1 MTIVFHLL
9 RTRADWCFK
18 LFTMQKMLT
27 LFFLLHCLFT
37 DAQTAINPNLLK
49 GSWRA
54 SWVTCPNVPQRDY
67 GVYHFRKNFSI
78 DSLPQQFIVHV
89 SADNRYRLFVNGI
102 AVCSGPARGDLY
114 NWYFESINIA
124 SYLRKGANTIAA
136 MVWNMGV
143 HAPVAQISNQT
154 AFVLQGDGDKEK
166 IVNTDKT
173 WKVLRD
179 SSYTP
184 CSLDNGARVKS
195 YMVVGPGDQ
204 VDATKYPWGWEQ
216 PAYNDG
222 RWEQALAIGNPVNV
236 GYGSDNLWSLQPRNI
251 PLMFE
256 KMQRIPSVRRTE
268 GMEIGNDF
276 LSGNKPLMIPANKK
290 VSILLDQSFNTV
302 AYPQLITSKGKNAEI
317 KLSYTEALL
326 VDTNSA
332 KYKGVNVN
340 GPQRRK
346 DFQKGNRNDVDSKL
360 VVGNYDIFISDGGEQ
375 RIFRPL
381 WFRTY
386 RYMQVDI
393 VTKDEPLVI
402 NDLYGIATGYPFEVK
417 ASFKSNDSSLQEI
430 WDIGWRTAQLCAGET
445 YFDCPYYE
453 QLQYEGDTRIQSL
466 ISLYVTGDDRLMR
479 KAILDFYHSRVPEG
493 LTQGRYPSSRLQVI
507 PPFSLYWVSM
517 LYDYWMHRNDF
528 KFVEQFLM
536 PVAGVL
542 DWYEKKIDQEKNM
555 LGPMKWWNF
564 VDWNQKFP
572 GGTPDGAN
580 DGNSSVITFQ
590 YIYTLKQAAELF
602 SFFGKTNEANHYRT
616 LADKMGKSTFTA
628 CFDPKKFVIANTPL
642 KNTFSQHANIMAILS
657 GSVPLPMQQ
666 KIMMNTLSDTSLS
679 QATFYYRFY
688 LNRALNYTG
697 NANKY
702 YKELKPWRDMI
713 DLGLTTF
720 AEEPDPTRS
729 DCHAWS
735 SSPNYDFFATICGIT
750 PSKPGFAAVR
760 IAPALGELNHVVG
773 SMPHPSGMIKVEIQ
787 KTAEVGIS
795 ADITLP
801 DKVPGVF
808 VWKGKSIPLRAGHQ
822 QIKL

>member
-1 MTIVFHLL
+1 MFLISCLL
-9 RTRADWCFK
+9 SN
-18 LFTMQKMLT
+18 
-27 LFFLLHCLFT
+27 
-37 DAQTAINPNLLK
+37 AQTAINPHLLK

-54 SWVTCPNVPQRDY
+54 SWITCPNVPQRDY

-78 DSLPQQFIVHV
+78 DTLQEKFIVHV
-89 SADNRYRLFVNGI
+89 SADNRYRLFVNGT

-114 NWYFESINIA
+114 NWYFESIDIA
-124 SYLRKGANTIAA
+124 PYLRKGSNTIAA
-136 MVWNMGV
+136 LVWNMGV

-154 AFVLQGDGDKEK
+154 AFVLQGDGEKEK
-166 IVNTDKT
+166 IINTDKT

-179 SSYTP
+179 SSYLP

-204 VDATKYPWGWEQ
+204 VDASKYPWGWETH
-216 PAYNDG
+216 AYNDDA
-222 RWEQALAIGNPVNV
+222 WEKAISIGNPVNV

-256 KMQRIPSVRRTE
+256 RLQRISTVRRSD
-268 GMEIGNDF
+268 GMEVGSDF
-276 LSGNKPLMIPANKK
+276 LAGNQPLIIPANRK
-290 VSILLDQSFNTV
+290 VTILLDQSYNTV
-302 AYPQLITSKGKNAEI
+302 AYPQLIVSKGKHASI

-326 VDTNSA
+326 VDTNSV

-360 VVGNYDIFISDGGEQ
+360 VIGNYDVFIADGGEN
-375 RIFRPL
+375 RMFRPL

-393 VTKDEPLVI
+393 TTKDEPLAI
-402 NDLYGIATGYPFEVK
+402 NDLYGMATGYPFEVM
-417 ASFKSNDSSLQEI
+417 ASFKSNDSSLQQI

-507 PPFSLYWVSM
+507 PPFSLYWISM
-517 LYDYWMHRNDF
+517 LHDYWMHRNDF

-542 DWYEKKIDQEKNM
+542 DWYEKKIDQQKNM

-602 SFFGKTNEANHYRT
+602 SFFGKTNEANHYRL
-616 LADKMGKSTFTA
+616 LAEQLGKSTFA
-628 CFDPKKFVIANTPL
+628 SCFDSKKSVIANTPL

-657 GSVPLPMQQ
+657 GSVPSALQQ
-666 KIMMNTLSDTSLS
+666 KIMMNTLTDTSLS

-697 NANKY
+697 NANQY
-702 YKELKPWRDMI
+702 YKELQPWRDMI

-760 IAPALGELNHVVG
+760 IAPALGELTHVVG
-773 SMPHPSGMIKVEIQ
+773 TMPHPAGMIKVEIQ
-787 KTAEVGIS
+787 KKDSSGVL

-801 DKVPGVF
+801 ENVPGTF
-808 VWKGKSIPLRAGHQ
+808 FWKGKTVPLRSGHQ

>member
-1 MTIVFHLL
+1 M
-9 RTRADWCFK
+9 K
-18 LFTMQKMLT
+18 LFFCFAAIIYGLGA
-27 LFFLLHCLFT
+27 F
-37 DAQTAINPNLLK
+37 AQAPINPSLLK
-49 GSWRA
+49 GSWKA
-54 SWVTCPNVPQRDY
+54 SWISCPGIAPRDY
-67 GVYHFRKNFSI
+67 GVYHFRKTFS
-78 DSLPQQFIVHV
+78 LGTVKEKFIVHV
-89 SADNRYRLFVNGI
+89 SADNRYRLFVNGV

-114 NWYFESINIA
+114 NWYFESVDIA
-124 SYLRKGANTIAA
+124 PYLHTGQNTIAA
-136 MVWNMGV
+136 LVWNMGV

-154 AFVLQGDGDKEK
+154 AFVLQGDGDEEN
-166 IVNTDKT
+166 IVNTNSS
-173 WKVLRD
+173 WKVLKD
-179 SSYTP
+179 SSYVP

-204 VDATKYPWGWEQ
+204 VEAKKYPWGWEKENFDE
-216 PAYNDG
+216 AG
-222 RWEQALAIGNPVNV
+222 WSKATAITNPVNV
-236 GYGSDNLWSLQPRNI
+236 GYGSDNLWSLKERNI

-256 KMQRIPSVRRTE
+256 TLQRIPIVRRSTGIE
-268 GMEIGNDF
+268 VSNNF
-276 LSGNKPLMIPANKK
+276 LSGDKPLIVPANQT
-290 VSILLDQSFNTV
+290 VSILLDQSYNTV
-302 AYPQLITSKGKNAEI
+302 AYPQLITSKGKDASV

-326 VDTNSA
+326 VDTNAA

-340 GPQRRK
+340 GALRRK

-360 VVGNYDIFISDGGEQ
+360 LIGNYDIFIADGGEK
-375 RIFRPL
+375 RMFRPL

-386 RYMQVDI
+386 RYIQLDI
-393 VTKDEPLVI
+393 TTKDEPLEI
-402 NDLYGIATGYPFEVK
+402 NDLYGVATGYPFEVK
-417 ASFKSNDSSLQEI
+417 ASFKSNDSSLQQI

-466 ISLYVTGDDRLMR
+466 ISLYVTGDDKLMR

-517 LYDYWMHRNDF
+517 LHDYWMHRKDAA
-528 KFVEQFLM
+528 FVEQFLV
-536 PVAGVL
+536 PITGVL
-542 DWYEKKIDQEKNM
+542 DWYERKIDRQKNI

-580 DGNSSVITFQ
+580 EGNSSVITFQ
-590 YIYTLKQAAELF
+590 YVYTLKQATELF
-602 SFFGKTNEANHYRT
+602 NYFGKTNEANHYRM
-616 LADKMGKSTFTA
+616 LADQLGKATFEA
-628 CFDPKKFVIANTPL
+628 CYDAKKGVLANTPL
-642 KNTFSQHANIMAILS
+642 KNTFSQHASIMGILS
-657 GSVPLPMQQ
+657 GSVPQALQQ
-666 KIMMNTLSDTSLS
+666 KMIANILTDTSIS

-697 NANKY
+697 NADKY

-735 SSPNYDFFATICGIT
+735 SSPNYDFFATICGIV
-750 PSKPGFAAVR
+750 PSKPGFAAVK

-773 SMPHPSGMIKVEIQ
+773 SMPHPNGMIKVEIQ
-787 KTAEVGIS
+787 KLGAAGIS
-795 ADITLP
+795 ANVELP
-801 DKVPGVF
+801 ANVPGTF
-808 VWKGKSIPLRAGHQ
+808 IWKGKQVALHPGKQ
-822 QIKL
+822 EIKL

>member
-1 MTIVFHLL
+1 MIRQLYGMKNF
-9 RTRADWCFK
+9 
-18 LFTMQKMLT
+18 LFSLMLVGCIQ
-27 LFFLLHCLFT
+27 LH
-37 DAQTAINPNLLK
+37 AQVPINPDLLK

-54 SWVTCPNVPQRDY
+54 SWITCPNVAQRDY
-67 GVYHFRKNFSI
+67 GVYHFRKTFTVDTI
-78 DSLPQQFIVHV
+78 KEKFIVHL
-89 SADNRYRLFVNGI
+89 SADNRYRLFVNGV

-114 NWYFESINIA
+114 NWYFESVDIA
-124 SYLRKGANTIAA
+124 TYLRKGKNTIAA
-136 MVWNMGV
+136 LVWNMGV

-154 AFVLQGDGDKEK
+154 AFVLQGDTDAEK
-166 IVNTDKT
+166 VVNSNTT
-173 WKVLRD
+173 WKVIKD
-179 SSYTP
+179 SSYVP

-204 VDATKYPWGWEQ
+204 VDAKNYPWGWEQ
-216 PAYNDG
+216 VDYDDT
-222 RWEQALAIGNPVNV
+222 RWLNASSITNPVNV
-236 GYGSDNLWSLQPRNI
+236 GYGSDNLWSLKQRNI

-256 KMQRIPSVRRTE
+256 KKQRIQTVRRSD
-268 GMEIGNDF
+268 GMEVSSAF
-276 LSGNKPLMIPANKK
+276 LSGSKSLVIPANKT

-302 AYPQLITSKGKNAEI
+302 AYPQLITSKGNGASI

-326 VDTNSA
+326 TDPNSE
-332 KYKGVNVN
+332 KYKNVN
-340 GPQRRK
+340 INGAARRK
-346 DFQKGNRNDVDSKL
+346 DFQKGNRNDIDSKL
-360 VVGNYDIFISDGGEQ
+360 VIGNYDIFIADGGAQ
-375 RIFRPL
+375 RVFRPL
-381 WFRTY
+381 WVRTY
-386 RYMQVDI
+386 RYLQLDI
-393 VTKDEPLVI
+393 TTKDEALEI
-402 NDLYGIATGYPFEVK
+402 NDLYGMATGYPFEVK
-417 ASFKSNDSSLQEI
+417 ASFKSNDSSLQQI

-517 LYDYWMHRNDF
+517 LHDYWMHRKDAP
-528 KFVEQFLM
+528 FVEQFLVPIM
-536 PVAGVL
+536 GVL
-542 DWYEKKIDQEKNM
+542 DWYERKIDQQKNM

-580 DGNSSVITFQ
+580 EGNSSVITFQ
-590 YIYTLKQAAELF
+590 YVYTLKQAAELF
-602 SFFGKTNEANHYRT
+602 NYFGKTNDATHYKN
-616 LADKMGKSTFTA
+616 LADRLGKGAFSA
-628 CFDPKKFVIANTPL
+628 CYDSKKGVMANTPF
-642 KNTFSQHANIMAILS
+642 KNTFSQHASIMGILS
-657 GSVPLPMQQ
+657 GSIPKELQQ
-666 KIMMNTLSDTSLS
+666 KMIMNTLTDTSIS

-697 NANKY
+697 NADRY

-735 SSPNYDFFATICGIT
+735 SSPNYDFFATICGII

-773 SMPHPSGMIKVEIQ
+773 EMPHPNGNIKVEIQ
-787 KTAEVGIS
+787 KDGTSGVVATIE
-795 ADITLP
+795 LP
-801 DKVPGVF
+801 SNVPGVF
-808 VWKGKSIPLRAGHQ
+808 SWKGREVSLHPGIQK
-822 QIKL
+822 IKL

>member
-124 SYLRKGANTIAA
+124 SYLRIGANTIAA

-166 IVNTDKT
+166 IINTDKT

-276 LSGNKPLMIPANKK
+276 LAGNKP
-290 VSILLDQSFNTV
+290 
-302 AYPQLITSKGKNAEI
+302 
-317 KLSYTEALL
+317 
-326 VDTNSA
+326 
-332 KYKGVNVN
+332 
-340 GPQRRK
+340 
-346 DFQKGNRNDVDSKL
+346 
-360 VVGNYDIFISDGGEQ
+360 
-375 RIFRPL
+375 
-381 WFRTY
+381 
-386 RYMQVDI
+386 
-393 VTKDEPLVI
+393 
-402 NDLYGIATGYPFEVK
+402 
-417 ASFKSNDSSLQEI
+417 
-430 WDIGWRTAQLCAGET
+430 
-445 YFDCPYYE
+445 
-453 QLQYEGDTRIQSL
+453 
-466 ISLYVTGDDRLMR
+466 
-479 KAILDFYHSRVPEG
+479 
-493 LTQGRYPSSRLQVI
+493 
-507 PPFSLYWVSM
+507 
-517 LYDYWMHRNDF
+517 
-528 KFVEQFLM
+528 
-536 PVAGVL
+536 
-542 DWYEKKIDQEKNM
+542 
-555 LGPMKWWNF
+555 
-564 VDWNQKFP
+564 
-572 GGTPDGAN
+572 
-580 DGNSSVITFQ
+580 
-590 YIYTLKQAAELF
+590 
-602 SFFGKTNEANHYRT
+602 
-616 LADKMGKSTFTA
+616 
-628 CFDPKKFVIANTPL
+628 
-642 KNTFSQHANIMAILS
+642 
-657 GSVPLPMQQ
+657 
-666 KIMMNTLSDTSLS
+666 
-679 QATFYYRFY
+679 
-688 LNRALNYTG
+688 
-697 NANKY
+697 
-702 YKELKPWRDMI
+702 
-713 DLGLTTF
+713 
-720 AEEPDPTRS
+720 
-729 DCHAWS
+729 
-735 SSPNYDFFATICGIT
+735 
-750 PSKPGFAAVR
+750 
-760 IAPALGELNHVVG
+760 
-773 SMPHPSGMIKVEIQ
+773 
-787 KTAEVGIS
+787 
-795 ADITLP
+795 
-801 DKVPGVF
+801 
-808 VWKGKSIPLRAGHQ
+808 
-822 QIKL
+822 

>member
-1 MTIVFHLL
+1 MTIVFLLL
-9 RTRADWCFK
+9 RTRADRCFK
-18 LFTMQKMLT
+18 LFVMRKLLT
-27 LFFLLHCLFT
+27 LLFLISCLLSN
-37 DAQTAINPNLLK
+37 AQTAINPHLLK

-54 SWVTCPNVPQRDY
+54 SWITCPNVPQRDY

-78 DSLPQQFIVHV
+78 DTLQEKFIVHV
-89 SADNRYRLFVNGI
+89 SADNRYRLFVNGT

-114 NWYFESINIA
+114 NWYFESIDIA
-124 SYLRKGANTIAA
+124 PYLRKGSNTIAA
-136 MVWNMGV
+136 LVWNMGV

-154 AFVLQGDGDKEK
+154 AFVLQGDGEKEK
-166 IVNTDKT
+166 IINTDKT

-179 SSYTP
+179 SSYLP

-204 VDATKYPWGWEQ
+204 VDASKYPWGWETH
-216 PAYNDG
+216 AYNDDA
-222 RWEQALAIGNPVNV
+222 WEKAISIGNPVNV

-256 KMQRIPSVRRTE
+256 RLQRISTVRRSD
-268 GMEIGNDF
+268 GMEVGSDF
-276 LSGNKPLMIPANKK
+276 LAGNQPLIIPANRK
-290 VSILLDQSFNTV
+290 VTILLDQSYNTV
-302 AYPQLITSKGKNAEI
+302 AYPQLIVSKGKHASI

-326 VDTNSA
+326 GDTNSV

-360 VVGNYDIFISDGGEQ
+360 VIGNYDVFIADGGEN
-375 RIFRPL
+375 RMFRPL

-393 VTKDEPLVI
+393 TTKDEPLAI
-402 NDLYGIATGYPFEVK
+402 NDLYGMATGYPFEVM
-417 ASFKSNDSSLQEI
+417 ASFKSNDSSLQQI

-507 PPFSLYWVSM
+507 PPFSLYWISM
-517 LYDYWMHRNDF
+517 LHDYWMHRNDF

-542 DWYEKKIDQEKNM
+542 DWYEKKIDQQKNM

-602 SFFGKTNEANHYRT
+602 SFFGKTNEANHYRL
-616 LADKMGKSTFTA
+616 LAEQLGKSTFA
-628 CFDPKKFVIANTPL
+628 SCFDSKKSVIANTPL

-657 GSVPLPMQQ
+657 GSVPPALQQ
-666 KIMMNTLSDTSLS
+666 KIMMNTLTDTSLS

-697 NANKY
+697 NANQY
-702 YKELKPWRDMI
+702 YKELQPWRDMI

-760 IAPALGELNHVVG
+760 IAPALGELTHVVG
-773 SMPHPSGMIKVEIQ
+773 TMPHPAGMIKVEIQ
-787 KTAEVGIS
+787 KKDSSEVL

-801 DKVPGVF
+801 ENVPGTF
-808 VWKGKSIPLRAGHQ
+808 FWKGKTVPLRSGHQ

>member
-1 MTIVFHLL
+1 M
-9 RTRADWCFK
+9 K
-18 LFTMQKMLT
+18 LFFWFSALMYCVGA
-27 LFFLLHCLFT
+27 F
-37 DAQTAINPNLLK
+37 AQTSINPALLK
-49 GSWRA
+49 GSWKA
-54 SWVTCPNVPQRDY
+54 NWISCPGISQRDY
-67 GVYHFRKNFSI
+67 GVYHFRKIFSLETI
-78 DSLPQQFIVHV
+78 KEKFIVHV
-89 SADNRYRLFVNGI
+89 SADNRYRLFVNGT

-114 NWYFESINIA
+114 NWYFESVDIA
-124 SYLRKGANTIAA
+124 PYLHKGQNTVAA
-136 MVWNMGV
+136 LVWNMGV

-154 AFVLQGDGDKEK
+154 AFVLQGDSDYES
-166 IVNTDKT
+166 VLNTNQS
-173 WKVLRD
+173 WKVLKD
-179 SSYTP
+179 SSYVP

-204 VDATKYPWGWEQ
+204 VDAKKYPWGWEKEN
-216 PAYNDG
+216 YNDTA
-222 RWEQALAIGNPVNV
+222 WLKASSITNPVNV
-236 GYGSDNLWSLQPRNI
+236 GYGSDNLWSLKERNI

-256 KMQRIPSVRRTE
+256 RMQRIPSVRRSS
-268 GMEIGNDF
+268 GMDVSNQFLNGNSS
-276 LSGNKPLMIPANKK
+276 LVIPANKT
-290 VSILLDQSFNTV
+290 VSILLDQSYNTV

-326 VDTNSA
+326 VDTNSV

-340 GPQRRK
+340 GPHRRK
-346 DFQKGNRNDVDSKL
+346 DFQKGNRNDIDSKL
-360 VVGNYDIFISDGGEQ
+360 VIGNYDIFIADGGQQ
-375 RIFRPL
+375 RTFRPL
-381 WFRTY
+381 WVRTY
-386 RYMQVDI
+386 RYMQLDI
-393 VTKDEPLVI
+393 TTKDEPLEI
-402 NDLYGIATGYPFEVK
+402 NDLYGMATGYPFEVK
-417 ASFKSNDSSLQEI
+417 ASFKSNDSSLQQI

-507 PPFSLYWVSM
+507 PPFSLYWISM
-517 LYDYWMHRNDF
+517 LHDYWMHRSDF

-542 DWYEKKIDQEKNM
+542 DWYEKRIDAEKNM

-580 DGNSSVITFQ
+580 EGNSSVITFQ
-590 YIYTLKQAAELF
+590 YVYTLKQAADLF
-602 SFFGKTNEANHYRT
+602 SYFGKTAEANHYKS
-616 LADKMGKSTFTA
+616 LAEKLGRATFA
-628 CFDPKKFVIANTPL
+628 RCYDEKKGVLANTPL
-642 KNTFSQHANIMAILS
+642 KNTFSQHASIMAILS
-657 GSVPLPMQQ
+657 GSVPKELQQ
-666 KIMMNTLSDTSLS
+666 KMIMSVLADTSIS

-697 NANKY
+697 NADRY

-735 SSPNYDFFATICGIT
+735 SSPNYDFFATICGIN
-750 PSKPGFAAVR
+750 PSKPGFASVK
-760 IAPALGELNHVVG
+760 ITPALGELNHVVG
-773 SMPHPSGMIKVEIQ
+773 EMPHPNGMIKVEIQ
-787 KTAEVGIS
+787 KDGSNGVIANIELPSNIPGIFS
-795 ADITLP
+795 
-801 DKVPGVF
+801 
-808 VWKGKSIPLRAGHQ
+808 WKGKQVSLHPGKQ

>member
-166 IVNTDKT
+166 IINTDKT

-760 IAPALGELNHVVG
+760 ISPALGELNHVVG

>member
-1 MTIVFHLL
+1 M
-9 RTRADWCFK
+9 RK
-18 LFTMQKMLT
+18 LLT
-27 LFFLLHCLFT
+27 LLFLISCLLSN
-37 DAQTAINPNLLK
+37 AQTAINPHLLK

-54 SWVTCPNVPQRDY
+54 SWITCPNVPQRDY

-78 DSLPQQFIVHV
+78 DTLQEKFIVHV
-89 SADNRYRLFVNGI
+89 SADNRYRLFVNGT

-114 NWYFESINIA
+114 NWYFESIDIA
-124 SYLRKGANTIAA
+124 PYLRKGSNTIAA
-136 MVWNMGV
+136 LVWNMGV

-154 AFVLQGDGDKEK
+154 AFVLQGDGEKEK
-166 IVNTDKT
+166 IINTDKT

-179 SSYTP
+179 SSYLP

-204 VDATKYPWGWEQ
+204 VDASKYPWGWETH
-216 PAYNDG
+216 AYNDDA
-222 RWEQALAIGNPVNV
+222 WEKAISIGNPVNV

-256 KMQRIPSVRRTE
+256 RLQRISTVRRSD
-268 GMEIGNDF
+268 GMEVGSDF
-276 LSGNKPLMIPANKK
+276 LAGNQPLIIPANRK
-290 VSILLDQSFNTV
+290 VTILLDQSYNTV
-302 AYPQLITSKGKNAEI
+302 AYPQLIVSKGKHASI

-326 VDTNSA
+326 VDTNSV

-360 VVGNYDIFISDGGEQ
+360 VIGNYDVFIADGGEN
-375 RIFRPL
+375 RMFRPL

-393 VTKDEPLVI
+393 TTKDEPLAI
-402 NDLYGIATGYPFEVK
+402 NDLYGMATGYPFEVM
-417 ASFKSNDSSLQEI
+417 ASFKSNDSSLQQI

-507 PPFSLYWVSM
+507 PPFSLYWISM
-517 LYDYWMHRNDF
+517 LHDYWMHRNDF

-542 DWYEKKIDQEKNM
+542 DWYEKKIDQQKNM

-602 SFFGKTNEANHYRT
+602 SFFGKTNEANHYRL
-616 LADKMGKSTFTA
+616 LAEQLGKSTFA
-628 CFDPKKFVIANTPL
+628 SCFDSKKSVIANTPL

-657 GSVPLPMQQ
+657 GSVPSALQQ
-666 KIMMNTLSDTSLS
+666 KIMMNTLTDTSLS

-697 NANKY
+697 NANQY
-702 YKELKPWRDMI
+702 YKELQPWRDMI

-760 IAPALGELNHVVG
+760 IAPALGELTHVVG
-773 SMPHPSGMIKVEIQ
+773 TIPHPAGMIKVEIQ
-787 KTAEVGIS
+787 KKDSSEVL

-801 DKVPGVF
+801 ENVPGTF
-808 VWKGKSIPLRAGHQ
+808 FWKGKTVPLRSGHQ

>member
-1 MTIVFHLL
+1 MKNILFSLL
-9 RTRADWCFK
+9 LVGC
-18 LFTMQKMLT
+18 MQLN
-27 LFFLLHCLFT
+27 
-37 DAQTAINPNLLK
+37 AQVPVNPDLLK

-54 SWVTCPNVPQRDY
+54 SWITCPNVAQRDY
-67 GVYHFRKNFSI
+67 GVYHFRKSFTI
-78 DSLPQQFIVHV
+78 DDIKEKFIVHL
-89 SADNRYRLFVNGI
+89 SADNRYRLFVNGV

-114 NWYFESINIA
+114 NWYFESVDIA
-124 SYLRKGANTIAA
+124 PYLRKGKNTIAA
-136 MVWNMGV
+136 LVWNMGV

-154 AFVLQGDGDKEK
+154 AFVLQGDTDAEK
-166 IVNTDKT
+166 AVNSNAT
-173 WKVLRD
+173 WKVIKD
-179 SSYTP
+179 SSYVP

-204 VDATKYPWGWEQ
+204 VDAKNYPWGWEQ
-216 PAYNDG
+216 LDYDDAKWLN
-222 RWEQALAIGNPVNV
+222 ASSITNPVNV
-236 GYGSDNLWSLQPRNI
+236 GYGSDNLWSLKQRNI

-256 KMQRIPSVRRTE
+256 KMQRIQTVRRSE
-268 GMEIGNDF
+268 GMEVGSAF
-276 LSGNKPLMIPANKK
+276 LSGSKSLVVPANKT

-302 AYPQLITSKGKNAEI
+302 AYPQLITSKGRGASI

-326 VDTNSA
+326 ADPNSE
-332 KYKGVNVN
+332 KYKDVSIN
-340 GPQRRK
+340 GATRRK
-346 DFQKGNRNDVDSKL
+346 DFQKGNRNDIDSKL
-360 VVGNYDIFISDGGEQ
+360 VIGNYDIFIADGGVQ
-375 RIFRPL
+375 RVFRPL
-381 WFRTY
+381 WVRTY
-386 RYMQVDI
+386 RYIQLDI
-393 VTKDEPLVI
+393 TTKDEPLEI
-402 NDLYGIATGYPFEVK
+402 NDLYGMATGYPFEVK
-417 ASFKSNDSSLQEI
+417 ASFKSNDSSLQQI

-517 LYDYWMHRNDF
+517 LHDYWMHRKDAA
-528 KFVEQFLM
+528 FVEQFLVPIM
-536 PVAGVL
+536 GVL
-542 DWYEKKIDQEKNM
+542 DWYERKIDQQKNM

-580 DGNSSVITFQ
+580 EGNSSVITFQ
-590 YIYTLKQAAELF
+590 YVYTLKQAAELF
-602 SFFGKTNEANHYRT
+602 NYFGKPNDAAHYKN
-616 LADKMGKSTFTA
+616 LADRLGKGAFTA
-628 CFDPKKFVIANTPL
+628 CYDSKKGVMANTPF
-642 KNTFSQHANIMAILS
+642 KNTFSQHASIMGILS
-657 GSVPLPMQQ
+657 GSVPKELQQ
-666 KIMMNTLSDTSLS
+666 KMIMNTLTDTSIS

-688 LNRALNYTG
+688 LNRALKYTG
-697 NANKY
+697 NADRY

-750 PSKPGFAAVR
+750 PSKPGFSAVR

-773 SMPHPSGMIKVEIQ
+773 EMPHPNGIIKVEIQ
-787 KTAEVGIS
+787 KDGSSGVLATIE
-795 ADITLP
+795 LP
-801 DKVPGVF
+801 SNVPGVF
-808 VWKGKSIPLRAGHQ
+808 SWKGKEVSLHSGIQ
-822 QIKL
+822 KIKL

>member
-1 MTIVFHLL
+1 M
-9 RTRADWCFK
+9 RK
-18 LFTMQKMLT
+18 LLT
-27 LFFLLHCLFT
+27 LLFLISCLLSN
-37 DAQTAINPNLLK
+37 AQTAINPHLLK

-54 SWVTCPNVPQRDY
+54 SWITCPNVPQKDY

-78 DSLPQQFIVHV
+78 DTLQEKFIVHV
-89 SADNRYRLFVNGI
+89 SADNRYRLFVNGTP
-102 AVCSGPARGDLY
+102 VCSGPARGDLY
-114 NWYFESINIA
+114 NWYFESIDIA
-124 SYLRKGANTIAA
+124 PYLRKGSNTIAA
-136 MVWNMGV
+136 LVWNMGV

-154 AFVLQGDGDKEK
+154 AFVLQGDGEKEK
-166 IVNTDKT
+166 IINTDKT

-179 SSYTP
+179 SSYLP

-204 VDATKYPWGWEQ
+204 VDASKYPWGWETH
-216 PAYNDG
+216 AYNDDA
-222 RWEQALAIGNPVNV
+222 WEKAISIGNPVNV

-256 KMQRIPSVRRTE
+256 RLQRISTVRRSE
-268 GMEIGNDF
+268 GLEVGSDF
-276 LSGNKPLMIPANKK
+276 LAGNQPLIIPANRK
-290 VSILLDQSFNTV
+290 VTILLDQSYNTV
-302 AYPQLITSKGKNAEI
+302 AYPQLIVSKGKHASI

-360 VVGNYDIFISDGGEQ
+360 VIGNYDVFIADGGEN
-375 RIFRPL
+375 RMFRPL

-393 VTKDEPLVI
+393 TTKDEPLVI
-402 NDLYGIATGYPFEVK
+402 NDLYGMATGYPFEVM

-507 PPFSLYWVSM
+507 PPFSLYWISM
-517 LYDYWMHRNDF
+517 LHDYWMHRNDF

-542 DWYEKKIDQEKNM
+542 DWYEKKIDQQKNM

-602 SFFGKTNEANHYRT
+602 SFFGKTNEANHYRL
-616 LADKMGKSTFTA
+616 LAEQLGKSTFA
-628 CFDPKKFVIANTPL
+628 SCFDSKKSVIANTPL
-642 KNTFSQHANIMAILS
+642 KNTFSQHANIMGILS
-657 GSVPLPMQQ
+657 GSVPPALQQ
-666 KIMMNTLSDTSLS
+666 KIMMNTLKDTSLS

-697 NANKY
+697 NANQY
-702 YKELKPWRDMI
+702 YKELQPWRDMI

-760 IAPALGELNHVVG
+760 IAPALGELTHVVG
-773 SMPHPSGMIKVEIQ
+773 TMPHPAGMIKVEIQ
-787 KTAEVGIS
+787 KKDSSSVL

-801 DKVPGVF
+801 ENVPGTF
-808 VWKGKSIPLRAGHQ
+808 FWKGKTVPLRSGHQ

>member
-1 MTIVFHLL
+1 MFLISCLL
-9 RTRADWCFK
+9 SN
-18 LFTMQKMLT
+18 
-27 LFFLLHCLFT
+27 
-37 DAQTAINPNLLK
+37 AQTAINPHLLK

-54 SWVTCPNVPQRDY
+54 SWITCPNVPQRDY

-78 DSLPQQFIVHV
+78 DTLQEKFIVHV
-89 SADNRYRLFVNGI
+89 SADNRYRLFVNGT

-114 NWYFESINIA
+114 NWYFESIDIA
-124 SYLRKGANTIAA
+124 PYLRKGSNTIAA
-136 MVWNMGV
+136 LVWNMGV

-154 AFVLQGDGDKEK
+154 AFVLQGDGEKEK
-166 IVNTDKT
+166 IINTDKT

-179 SSYTP
+179 SSYLP

-204 VDATKYPWGWEQ
+204 VDASKYPWGWETH
-216 PAYNDG
+216 AYNDDA
-222 RWEQALAIGNPVNV
+222 WEKALSIGNPVNV

-256 KMQRIPSVRRTE
+256 RLQRISTVRRSD
-268 GMEIGNDF
+268 GMEVGSDF
-276 LSGNKPLMIPANKK
+276 LAGNQPLIIPANRK
-290 VSILLDQSFNTV
+290 VTILLDQSYNTV
-302 AYPQLITSKGKNAEI
+302 AYPQLIVSKGKHASI

-326 VDTNSA
+326 VDTNSV

-360 VVGNYDIFISDGGEQ
+360 VIGNYDVFIADGGEN
-375 RIFRPL
+375 RMFRPL

-393 VTKDEPLVI
+393 TTKDEPLAI
-402 NDLYGIATGYPFEVK
+402 NDLYGMATGYPFEVM
-417 ASFKSNDSSLQEI
+417 ASFKSNDSSLQQI

-507 PPFSLYWVSM
+507 PPFSLYWISM
-517 LYDYWMHRNDF
+517 LHDYWMHRNDF

-542 DWYEKKIDQEKNM
+542 DWYEKKIDQQKNM

-602 SFFGKTNEANHYRT
+602 SFFGKTNEANHYRL
-616 LADKMGKSTFTA
+616 LAEQLGKSTFA
-628 CFDPKKFVIANTPL
+628 SCFDSKKSVIANTPL

-657 GSVPLPMQQ
+657 GSVPSALQQ
-666 KIMMNTLSDTSLS
+666 KIMMNTLTDTSLS

-697 NANKY
+697 NANQY
-702 YKELKPWRDMI
+702 YKELQPWRDMI

-760 IAPALGELNHVVG
+760 IAPALGELTHVVG
-773 SMPHPSGMIKVEIQ
+773 TMPHPAGMIKVEIQ
-787 KTAEVGIS
+787 KKDSSGVL

-801 DKVPGVF
+801 ENVPGTF
-808 VWKGKSIPLRAGHQ
+808 FWKGKTVPLRSGHQ

>member
-1 MTIVFHLL
+1 MTIVFLLL
-9 RTRADWCFK
+9 RTRADRCFK
-18 LFTMQKMLT
+18 LFVMRKLLT
-27 LFFLLHCLFT
+27 LLFLISCLLSN
-37 DAQTAINPNLLK
+37 AQTAINPHLLK

-54 SWVTCPNVPQRDY
+54 SWITCPNVPQRDY

-78 DSLPQQFIVHV
+78 DTLQEKFIVHV
-89 SADNRYRLFVNGI
+89 SADNRYRLFVNGT

-114 NWYFESINIA
+114 NWYFESIDIA
-124 SYLRKGANTIAA
+124 PYLRKGSNTIAA
-136 MVWNMGV
+136 LVWNMGV

-154 AFVLQGDGDKEK
+154 AFVLQGDGEKEK
-166 IVNTDKT
+166 IINTDKT

-179 SSYTP
+179 SSYLP

-204 VDATKYPWGWEQ
+204 VDASKYPWGWETH
-216 PAYNDG
+216 AYNDDA
-222 RWEQALAIGNPVNV
+222 WEKAISIGNPVNV

-256 KMQRIPSVRRTE
+256 RLQRISTVRRSD
-268 GMEIGNDF
+268 GMEVGSDF
-276 LSGNKPLMIPANKK
+276 LAGNQPLIIPANRK
-290 VSILLDQSFNTV
+290 VTILLDQSYNTV
-302 AYPQLITSKGKNAEI
+302 AYPQLIVSKGKHASI

-360 VVGNYDIFISDGGEQ
+360 VIGNYDVFIADGGEN
-375 RIFRPL
+375 RMFRPL

-393 VTKDEPLVI
+393 TTKDEPLAI
-402 NDLYGIATGYPFEVK
+402 NDLYGMATGYPFEVM
-417 ASFKSNDSSLQEI
+417 ASFKSNDSSLQQI

-507 PPFSLYWVSM
+507 PPFSLYWISM
-517 LYDYWMHRNDF
+517 LHDYWMHRNDF

-542 DWYEKKIDQEKNM
+542 DWYEKKIDQQKNM

-602 SFFGKTNEANHYRT
+602 SFFGKTNEANHYRL
-616 LADKMGKSTFTA
+616 LAEQLGKSTFA
-628 CFDPKKFVIANTPL
+628 SCFDSKKSVIANTPL

-657 GSVPLPMQQ
+657 GSVPSALQQ
-666 KIMMNTLSDTSLS
+666 KIMMNTLTDTSLS

-697 NANKY
+697 NANQY
-702 YKELKPWRDMI
+702 YKELQPWRDMI

-760 IAPALGELNHVVG
+760 IAPALGELTHVVG
-773 SMPHPSGMIKVEIQ
+773 TIPHPAGMIKVEIQ
-787 KTAEVGIS
+787 KKDSSGVL

-801 DKVPGVF
+801 ENVPGTF
-808 VWKGKSIPLRAGHQ
+808 FWKGKTVPLRSGHQ

>member
-1 MTIVFHLL
+1 LFLISCLL
-9 RTRADWCFK
+9 SN
-18 LFTMQKMLT
+18 
-27 LFFLLHCLFT
+27 
-37 DAQTAINPNLLK
+37 AQTAINPHLLK

-54 SWVTCPNVPQRDY
+54 SWITCPNVPQRDY

-78 DSLPQQFIVHV
+78 DTLQEKFIVHV
-89 SADNRYRLFVNGI
+89 SADNRYRLFVNGT

-114 NWYFESINIA
+114 NWYFESIDIA
-124 SYLRKGANTIAA
+124 PYLRKGSNTIAA
-136 MVWNMGV
+136 LVWNMGV

-154 AFVLQGDGDKEK
+154 AFVLQGDGEKEK
-166 IVNTDKT
+166 IINTDKT

-179 SSYTP
+179 SSYLP

-204 VDATKYPWGWEQ
+204 VDASKYPWGWETH
-216 PAYNDG
+216 AYNDDA
-222 RWEQALAIGNPVNV
+222 WEKAISIGNPVNV

-256 KMQRIPSVRRTE
+256 RLQRISTVRRSD
-268 GMEIGNDF
+268 GMEVGSDF
-276 LSGNKPLMIPANKK
+276 LAGNQPLIIPANRK
-290 VSILLDQSFNTV
+290 VTILLDQSYNTV
-302 AYPQLITSKGKNAEI
+302 AYPQLIVSKGKHASI

-326 VDTNSA
+326 VDTNSV

-360 VVGNYDIFISDGGEQ
+360 VIGNYDVFIADGGEN
-375 RIFRPL
+375 RMFRPL

-393 VTKDEPLVI
+393 TTKDEPLAI
-402 NDLYGIATGYPFEVK
+402 NDLYGMATGYPFEVM
-417 ASFKSNDSSLQEI
+417 ASFKSNDSSLQQI

-507 PPFSLYWVSM
+507 PPFSLYWISM
-517 LYDYWMHRNDF
+517 LHDYWMHRNDF

-542 DWYEKKIDQEKNM
+542 DWYEKKIDQQKNM

-602 SFFGKTNEANHYRT
+602 SFFGKTNEANHYRL
-616 LADKMGKSTFTA
+616 LAEQLGKSTFA
-628 CFDPKKFVIANTPL
+628 SCFDSKKSVIANTPL

-657 GSVPLPMQQ
+657 GSVPSALQQ
-666 KIMMNTLSDTSLS
+666 KIMMNTLTDTSLS

-697 NANKY
+697 NANQY
-702 YKELKPWRDMI
+702 YKELQPWRDMI

-760 IAPALGELNHVVG
+760 IAPALGELTHVVG
-773 SMPHPSGMIKVEIQ
+773 TMPHPAGMIKVEIQ
-787 KTAEVGIS
+787 KKDSSGVL

-801 DKVPGVF
+801 ENVPGTF
-808 VWKGKSIPLRAGHQ
+808 FWKGKTVPLRSGHQ

>member
-1 MTIVFHLL
+1 MFLISCLL
-9 RTRADWCFK
+9 SN
-18 LFTMQKMLT
+18 
-27 LFFLLHCLFT
+27 
-37 DAQTAINPNLLK
+37 AQTAINPHLLK

-54 SWVTCPNVPQRDY
+54 SWITCPNVPQRDY

-78 DSLPQQFIVHV
+78 DTLQEKFIVHV
-89 SADNRYRLFVNGI
+89 SADNRYRLFVNGT

-114 NWYFESINIA
+114 NWYFESIDIA
-124 SYLRKGANTIAA
+124 PYLRKGSNTIAA
-136 MVWNMGV
+136 LVWNMGV

-154 AFVLQGDGDKEK
+154 AFVLQGDGEKEK
-166 IVNTDKT
+166 IINTDKT

-179 SSYTP
+179 SSYLP

-204 VDATKYPWGWEQ
+204 VDASKYPWGWETH
-216 PAYNDG
+216 AYNDDA
-222 RWEQALAIGNPVNV
+222 WEKAISIGNPVNV

-256 KMQRIPSVRRTE
+256 RLQRISTVRRSD
-268 GMEIGNDF
+268 GMEVGSDF
-276 LSGNKPLMIPANKK
+276 LAGNQPLIIPANRK
-290 VSILLDQSFNTV
+290 VTILLDQSYNTV
-302 AYPQLITSKGKNAEI
+302 AYPQLIVSKGKHASI

-326 VDTNSA
+326 VDTNSV

-360 VVGNYDIFISDGGEQ
+360 VIGNYDVFIADGGEN
-375 RIFRPL
+375 RMFRPL

-393 VTKDEPLVI
+393 TTKDEPLAI
-402 NDLYGIATGYPFEVK
+402 NDLYGMATGYPFEVM
-417 ASFKSNDSSLQEI
+417 ASFKSNDSSLQQI

-507 PPFSLYWVSM
+507 PPFSLYWISM
-517 LYDYWMHRNDF
+517 LHDYWMHRNDF

-542 DWYEKKIDQEKNM
+542 DWYEKKIDQQKNM

-602 SFFGKTNEANHYRT
+602 SFFGKTNEANHYRL
-616 LADKMGKSTFTA
+616 LAEQLGKSTFA
-628 CFDPKKFVIANTPL
+628 SCFDSKKSVIANTPL

-657 GSVPLPMQQ
+657 GSVPPALQQ
-666 KIMMNTLSDTSLS
+666 KIMMNTLTDTSLS

-697 NANKY
+697 NANQY
-702 YKELKPWRDMI
+702 YKELQPWRDMI

-760 IAPALGELNHVVG
+760 IAPALGELTHVVG
-773 SMPHPSGMIKVEIQ
+773 TMPHPAGMIKVEIQ
-787 KTAEVGIS
+787 KKDSSGVL

-801 DKVPGVF
+801 ENVPGTF
-808 VWKGKSIPLRAGHQ
+808 FWKGKTVPLRSGHQ